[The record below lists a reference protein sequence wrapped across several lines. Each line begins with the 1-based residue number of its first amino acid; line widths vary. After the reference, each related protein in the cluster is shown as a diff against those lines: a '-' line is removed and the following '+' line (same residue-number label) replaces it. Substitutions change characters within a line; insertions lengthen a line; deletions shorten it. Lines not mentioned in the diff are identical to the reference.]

1 MRAVEEYVD
10 LRLQLA
16 ELEYLTEA
24 VRVIVLRNLPPVTI
38 DGTTYDLRKGVEL
51 EMPRWLA
58 EILQAEGVVEKS
70 GLEISLEDA
79 ARVHFSAMNMRSPSD
94 LEPLPR
100 HFYVSLKKQIERLDR
115 AIRERPTISDI
126 ELRHKLVQFLSE
138 IVERRLMMILYSIR
152 SPAVLAE
159 LSSRLSPEE
168 QLIQQLVYRSIEVWR
183 ERILPKEHVVD
194 EDSKS

>member
-1 MRAVEEYVD
+1 VRAVEEYVD

-24 VRVIVLRNLPPVTI
+24 VRVIVLKNLPPVTI

-58 EILQAEGVVEKS
+58 EVLQAEGVVEKS

-126 ELRHKLVQFLSE
+126 ELRHKLVQYLSE

-168 QLIQQLVYRSIEVWR
+168 QFIQQLVYRSIEAWR
-183 ERILPKEHVVD
+183 ERILPKEHVLD